1 MEGFNMQQTQQG
13 IISVSSPQN
22 YRVVSMQENW
32 NGGKTAFMLK
42 WQCSAIIVSRV
53 QLSHKLY
60 NNGDGLIKLP
70 YNVLF
75 SRLSNYCS
83 VLSHS

>member
-32 NGGKTAFMLK
+32 NGGKNSFYVKML
-42 WQCSAIIVSRV
+42 CYNS
-53 QLSHKLY
+53 LSCA
-60 NNGDGLIKLP
+60 
-70 YNVLF
+70 V
-75 SRLSNYCS
+75 
-83 VLSHS
+83 VT